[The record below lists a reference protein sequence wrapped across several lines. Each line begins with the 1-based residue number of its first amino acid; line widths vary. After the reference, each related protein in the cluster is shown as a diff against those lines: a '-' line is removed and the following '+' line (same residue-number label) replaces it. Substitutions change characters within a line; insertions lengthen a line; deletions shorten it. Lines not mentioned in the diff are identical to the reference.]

1 MAAIQCLGP
10 CRMIVWLNEW
20 KILFDPVCLTP
31 HVPNMHPVFKFVCF
45 CYRRLF
51 SINCLCYIVK
61 ARMTVTQTARSH
73 SRQMIEICTRRF
85 FGSPRAYH
93 LIIFWSIIYH
103 FHHRRHH
110 RQHHRRHHRHP
121 HHAQGWRDI
130 SNFTRDLQ
138 QPFQLYRE
146 SEQTY
151 LQVTFT
157 PAEWSW
163 SFIWWWSLSFAWWSS
178 LFWHNDNDHY
188 LLHHDNDDIMM
199 IVQWMGTA
207 ATQRA
212 LEGRLL
218 LVNLLCKVV

>member
-10 CRMIVWLNEW
+10 CRMKVWLNEW
-20 KILFDPVCLTP
+20 KILFDPVCYTMSELWVDQPKKQLISRMFQICTRCLSLF
-31 HVPNMHPVFKFVCF
+31 VFVIA
-45 CYRRLF
+45 
-51 SINCLCYIVK
+51 INCLCYIVK

-93 LIIFWSIIYH
+93 LIILWSIIYH

-110 RQHHRRHHRHP
+110 RQHHHHHHRQH

-163 SFIWWWSLSFAWWSS
+163 SFIWWSSLSFAWW
-178 LFWHNDNDHY
+178 
-188 LLHHDNDDIMM
+188 
-199 IVQWMGTA
+199 
-207 ATQRA
+207 
-212 LEGRLL
+212 
-218 LVNLLCKVV
+218 